1 MSGPTRTGTVNAPTD
16 VLLRDLVVEVMT
28 DGRRVQVVVDGG
40 RPPELE
46 GLAADA
52 RPRLHDQAAHCRRAG
67 VVQVSDHQTTAEAS
81 PVRPSWRSARSG
93 CAAEERGAGHPI
105 QLRRVHRID
114 HLGTFRFVPRP
125 EALVSCRA
133 GSPVQPELQSPKE
146 AATYAVVRNYEDEA
160 SDIVEQLRRR
170 DLSLTEVMSAIDGFV
185 AYYLLDTGTA
195 G

>member
-1 MSGPTRTGTVNAPTD
+1 
-16 VLLRDLVVEVMT
+16 L
-28 DGRRVQVVVDGG
+28 
-40 RPPELE
+40 PPMP
-46 GLAADA
+46 
-52 RPRLHDQAAHCRRAG
+52 RPRLHDQAAHYRRAG

-81 PVRPSWRSARSG
+81 PVRSG

-133 GSPVQPELQSPKE
+133 GSPVQPEPQSPKE